1 METLPVKLVKR
12 LTLVSI
18 LLIVLL
24 AAGLFAAL
32 YYVNDLVKLGVEKG
46 GTVALGTKTSL
57 QSADVGLFSGK
68 AALSNLTVANPDGF
82 KAPEFFS
89 LGSAAAAVSLNSL
102 RSDVVEVPS
111 IELST
116 IRVALERKDGRTNYK
131 VILDN
136 LAKLPTGS
144 GKSGGSDTP
153 GKKFIIRDLK
163 INDAKVT
170 VDMLDTPIPLGSL
183 VVPIDR
189 IHLSEIGTASKGL
202 PLADIAGIV
211 IRAVLGTASANG
223 QGIIPADILGDLQSQ
238 LGALGSL
245 DQLGVN
251 VQAQV
256 GAELQKAADKART
269 ELEKGLGDAA
279 SKVQEEVKKGLD
291 NAVKDLFGG
300 DKKK

>member
-1 METLPVKLVKR
+1 MEPFPLKLVKR
-12 LTLVSI
+12 LAVVS
-18 LLIVLL
+18 VLL
-24 AAGLFAAL
+24 LALLATGIFAAL

-46 GTVALGTKTSL
+46 GAVALGTKTSL
-57 QSADVGLFSGK
+57 QSADVGIFSGK
-68 AALSNLTVANPDGF
+68 AALSNLAVANPDGF

-89 LGSAAAAVSLNSL
+89 LGAAAAAVSLNSL
-102 RSDVVEVPS
+102 RSDVVEIPS

-116 IRVALERKDGRTNYK
+116 IRVALERKDGRTNFK

-136 LAKLPTGS
+136 LAKLPSSS

-153 GKKFIIRDLK
+153 GKKFIISDLK
-163 INDAKVT
+163 INDAKVSA
-170 VDMLDTPIPLGSL
+170 DMLDTTIPLGSL

-189 IHLSEIGTASKGL
+189 IHLTEIGTASKGL

-211 IRAVLGTASANG
+211 LRAVLATASANG

-245 DQLGVN
+245 DQLGVKLE
-251 VQAQV
+251 AQV
-256 GAELQKAADKART
+256 GTELQKAADNARA
-269 ELEKGLGDAA
+269 ELEKGIGDAA
-279 SKVQEEVKKGLD
+279 SKVQNEVQKGLD